1 MSSSTSQG
9 SQPVHGTVTV
19 DSVTGT
25 VTVTGTVEI
34 DPGTLATA
42 ARQDTGN
49 TSLATLAGAV
59 AGTEVQADVLTLPAI
74 TGSVT
79 ANAGTNLN
87 TSALATSALQLPD
100 GHNVTVDNA
109 SGAAAVNIQDGG
121 NAVTVDWA
129 GTAPPIGGGTEAT
142 ALKVTIASDSTG
154 VLSVDDNGSA
164 LTVDFAGVAPPIGG
178 GTEATAL
185 KVTIASDSTGV
196 LSVDDNGS
204 TLSVDGTV
212 TANPATYYGKTI
224 TYVSVAQ
231 GAAGTTELAAASA
244 SNKHKIIGGMLTM
257 SLAGTLKFNDG
268 TVDLTGPMTFAAN
281 GGMVVPESP
290 VPFCETAATNRPMN
304 LITTV
309 GIANGVIAILTE
321 A

>member
-1 MSSSTSQG
+1 MSYTLRNS
-9 SQPVHGTVTV
+9 PTV
-19 DSVTGT
+19 DNGSGDLVVVANYVWDTGALDWVTAVGSTASGT
-25 VTVTGTVEI
+25 NVNVTNASLTVTGTVAVTSA
-34 DPGTLATA
+34 TLATSA
-42 ARQDTGN
+42 KQDTGN

-59 AGTEVQADVLTLPAI
+59 AGTEVQADVLTMPAI
-74 TGSVT
+74 TGTVT

-87 TSALATSALQLPD
+87 TSALAT
-100 GHNVTVDNA
+100 
-109 SGAAAVNIQDGG
+109 
-121 NAVTVDWA
+121 
-129 GTAPPIGGGTEAT
+129 E
-142 ALKVTIASDSTG
+142 
-154 VLSVDDNGSA
+154 
-164 LTVDFAGVAPPIGG
+164 
-178 GTEATAL
+178 
-185 KVTIASDSTGV
+185 
-196 LSVDDNGS
+196 S
-204 TLSVDGTV
+204 TLSTLDGKVTACNTGAVVVSSGAITVSATNLDVRDLVHTADSVRIGDGTDLALVSAAGALLVDASATTQPVSGTV
-212 TANPATYYGKTI
+212 TGNPATYYGKTI

-309 GIANGVIAILTE
+309 GNANGVIAILTE

>member
-1 MSSSTSQG
+1 MSSSTAQG

-19 DSVTGT
+19 DAITGT
-25 VTVTGTVEI
+25 VTVDGTVAI
-34 DPGTLATA
+34 DSTGLATSA
-42 ARQDTGN
+42 KQDTGN

-59 AGTEVQADVLTLPAI
+59 AGTEIQADVLTLPAI

-87 TSALATSALQLPD
+87 TSLLATAANQLPD
-100 GHNVTVDNA
+100 SHNVTVDNA
-109 SGAAAVNIQDGG
+109 SGGAAINIQDGG
-121 NAVTVDWA
+121 NTITVDGAVTVSATNLDIRDLAHTADSVRIGDGTDLALVSAA
-129 GTAPPIGGGTEAT
+129 GALLVDASAT
-142 ALKVTIASDSTG
+142 TQPVS
-154 VLSVDDNGSA
+154 
-164 LTVDFAGVAPPIGG
+164 
-178 GTEATAL
+178 
-185 KVTIASDSTGV
+185 
-196 LSVDDNGS
+196 
-204 TLSVDGTV
+204 GTV
-212 TANPATYYGKTI
+212 TANPATAYGKTI
-224 TYVSVAQ
+224 TYVAVAQ

-290 VPFCETAATNRPMN
+290 VPFCQTAAVNRPMN

-321 A
+321 P

>member
-1 MSSSTSQG
+1 MSSSTAQG
-9 SQPVHGTVTV
+9 SQPIHGTITV
-19 DSVTGT
+19 DDVTGT
-25 VTVTGTVEI
+25 VTITAASLPLATGAATEATLASLATQATLASLLTELQAKADLAETQPISVASMPSTPVTGTFWQSTQPVS
-34 DPGTLATA
+34 LATA
-42 ARQDTGN
+42 PSTPVTG
-49 TSLATLAGAV
+49 TFWQSTQPVSGTFWQATQPV
-59 AGTEVQADVLTLPAI
+59 SGTFWQATQPV
-74 TGSVT
+74 S
-79 ANAGTNLN
+79 
-87 TSALATSALQLPD
+87 
-100 GHNVTVDNA
+100 
-109 SGAAAVNIQDGG
+109 
-121 NAVTVDWA
+121 
-129 GTAPPIGGGTEAT
+129 
-142 ALKVTIASDSTG
+142 
-154 VLSVDDNGSA
+154 
-164 LTVDFAGVAPPIGG
+164 
-178 GTEATAL
+178 
-185 KVTIASDSTGV
+185 
-196 LSVDDNGS
+196 
-204 TLSVDGTV
+204 GTV
-212 TANPATYYGKTI
+212 TGNPATYYGKTI

>member
-1 MSSSTSQG
+1 MSSSTAQG

-19 DSVTGT
+19 DAITGT
-25 VTVTGTVEI
+25 VTVDGTVAI
-34 DPGTLATA
+34 DSTGLATSA
-42 ARQDTGN
+42 KQDTGN

-59 AGTEVQADVLTLPAI
+59 AGTEIQADVLTLPAI

-87 TSALATSALQLPD
+87 TSLLATAANQLPD
-100 GHNVTVDNA
+100 SHNVTVDNA
-109 SGAAAVNIQDGG
+109 SGGAAINIQDGG
-121 NAVTVDWA
+121 NTITVDGAVTVSATNLDIRDLAHTADSVRIGDGTDLALVSAA
-129 GTAPPIGGGTEAT
+129 GALLVDASAT
-142 ALKVTIASDSTG
+142 TQPVS
-154 VLSVDDNGSA
+154 
-164 LTVDFAGVAPPIGG
+164 
-178 GTEATAL
+178 
-185 KVTIASDSTGV
+185 
-196 LSVDDNGS
+196 
-204 TLSVDGTV
+204 GTV
-212 TANPATYYGKTI
+212 TANPATAYGKTI
-224 TYVSVAQ
+224 TYVAVAQ

-290 VPFCETAATNRPMN
+290 VPFCQTAAVNRPMN

-309 GIANGVIAILTE
+309 GNANGVIAILTE
-321 A
+321 P

>member
-1 MSSSTSQG
+1 MATDTSQG
-9 SQPVHGTVTV
+9 ARR
-19 DSVTGT
+19 VTGT
-25 VTVTGTVEI
+25 VTVDAVTDPVTVTGTVSI

-42 ARQDTGN
+42 AKQDTGN
-49 TSLATLAGAV
+49 TLLATLAGAV
-59 AGTEVQADVLTLPAI
+59 AGTEVQADVLTMPAI
-74 TGSVT
+74 TGTVT

-87 TSALATSALQLPD
+87 TSLLATAALQLPD
-100 GHNVTVDNA
+100 SHNVTVDNA
-109 SGAAAVNIQDGG
+109 SAGSAVNIQDGG
-121 NAVTVDWA
+121 NTITVDGAVTVS
-129 GTAPPIGGGTEAT
+129 
-142 ALKVTIASDSTG
+142 ASDLDIRNLAHTQD
-154 VLSVDDNGSA
+154 SVRIGDGTDLALVSSGGALLVDASA
-164 LTVDFAGVAPPIGG
+164 TTQPV
-178 GTEATAL
+178 
-185 KVTIASDSTGV
+185 S
-196 LSVDDNGS
+196 
-204 TLSVDGTV
+204 GTV
-212 TANPATYYGKTI
+212 TGNPATYYGKAI

-309 GIANGVIAILTE
+309 GNANGVIAILTE
-321 A
+321 P

>member
-9 SQPVHGTVTV
+9 SRPVHGTVTV

-59 AGTEVQADVLTLPAI
+59 AGTEVQADVLTMPAI
-74 TGSVT
+74 TGTVT

-87 TSALATSALQLPD
+87 TSALATEATLSTLD
-100 GHNVTVDNA
+100 GKVTACNTGAVVVS
-109 SGAAAVNIQDGG
+109 SGAITVSATNLDVRDLVHTADSVRIGDGTDLALVSAAG
-121 NAVTVDWA
+121 ALLVDA
-129 GTAPPIGGGTEAT
+129 SAT
-142 ALKVTIASDSTG
+142 TQPVS
-154 VLSVDDNGSA
+154 
-164 LTVDFAGVAPPIGG
+164 
-178 GTEATAL
+178 
-185 KVTIASDSTGV
+185 
-196 LSVDDNGS
+196 
-204 TLSVDGTV
+204 GTV
-212 TANPATYYGKTI
+212 TGNPATYYGKTI

-309 GIANGVIAILTE
+309 GNANGVIAILTE

>member
-19 DSVTGT
+19 DEITGT
-25 VTVTGTVEI
+25 VTVAGTVEI

-42 ARQDTGN
+42 AKQDTGN

-59 AGTEVQADVLTLPAI
+59 AGTEIQADVLTLPAI

-87 TSALATSALQLPD
+87 TSLLATAALQLPD
-100 GHNVTVDNA
+100 SHNVTVDNA
-109 SGAAAVNIQDGG
+109 SAGSAVNIQDGG
-121 NAVTVDWA
+121 NAITVDWA

-154 VLSVDDNGSA
+154 VLSVDDNGGS
-164 LTVDFAGVAPPIGG
+164 LTVDSANV
-178 GTEATAL
+178 
-185 KVTIASDSTGV
+185 
-196 LSVDDNGS
+196 
-204 TLSVDGTV
+204 
-212 TANPATYYGKTI
+212 NPATAYGKTI
-224 TYVSVAQ
+224 TYVAVAQ
-231 GAAGTTELAAASA
+231 GAAGTTELAAASG

-268 TVDLTGPMTFAAN
+268 TVDLTGPMNFAAN

-290 VPFCETAATNRPMN
+290 VPFCQTAAVNRPMN
-304 LITTV
+304 LITTL
-309 GIANGVIAILTE
+309 GNANGVIAILTE

>member
-1 MSSSTSQG
+1 MSSSSAQG

-25 VTVTGTVEI
+25 VTVDGTVSI

-42 ARQDTGN
+42 AKQDTGN
-49 TSLATLAGAV
+49 TSLATLAGTV
-59 AGTEVQADVLTLPAI
+59 AGAEIQADVLTLPAI

-87 TSALATSALQLPD
+87 TSALATAALQLPD
-100 GHNVTVDNA
+100 SHNVTVDNA
-109 SGAAAVNIQDGG
+109 SAGSAVNIQDGG
-121 NAVTVDWA
+121 NAITIDFA
-129 GTAPPIGGGTEAT
+129 GVAPPIGGGTEAT

-154 VLSVDDNGSA
+154 VLSVDDNGGA

-204 TLSVDGTV
+204 SLTVDGSAV
-212 TANPATYYGKTI
+212 NPATAYGKTI
-224 TYVSVAQ
+224 TYVAVAQ
-231 GAAGTTELAAASA
+231 GAAGTTELAAASG

-268 TVDLTGPMTFAAN
+268 TVDLTGPMTFATN

-290 VPFCETAATNRPMN
+290 VPFCQTAAVNRPMN
-304 LITTV
+304 LITTL
-309 GIANGVIAILTE
+309 GNANGVIAILTE
-321 A
+321 P